1 MAFYRR
7 ACNKEGGWFSAK
19 AGGGEYRIAD
29 DEKVLKFFEEHGK
42 DDARMLVSEVCVR
55 GDFWGEDL
63 TLLQGM
69 EERVY
74 EDLAVIEEE
83 GAYELM
89 KRIRKEYLA
98 VGCSGEFAE
107 AELE

>member
-1 MAFYRR
+1 MR
-7 ACNKEGGWFSAK
+7 
-19 AGGGEYRIAD
+19 
-29 DEKVLKFFEEHGK
+29 
-42 DDARMLVSEVCVR
+42 CVR
-55 GDFWGEDL
+55 GGDFWGEDL

-69 EERVY
+69 GERVY

-89 KRIRKEYLA
+89 KRIRKENLA